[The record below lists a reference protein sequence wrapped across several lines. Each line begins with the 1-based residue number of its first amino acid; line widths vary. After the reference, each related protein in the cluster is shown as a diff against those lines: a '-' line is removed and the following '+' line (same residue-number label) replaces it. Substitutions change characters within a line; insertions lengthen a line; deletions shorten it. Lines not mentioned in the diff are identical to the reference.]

1 MLHSILEKVRI
12 ESAKTY
18 KELIK
23 TNLSLLLEIDV
34 GFDFDSIGCV
44 TQMRHSDTIFGA
56 PLTHEGICTIN
67 QLIYFISEQN
77 HVTEVGLFRKS
88 GSKMRIQ
95 QLQERICSGTTIS
108 ISTEFTVHDVCCLL
122 KQFLRELPQPL
133 LVDKLNDLFLQTVK
147 LQSNQKRTDSIRL
160 LLLMLPS
167 VNRQFFHDLIKMF
180 TKITQNIDK
189 NFMNSSN
196 LATIFSPILFLPKD
210 VTCGQF
216 KSTIGSFTDCLTYM
230 IDIGEE
236 LFEPPTKLISDCRLY
251 LNKVN
256 STRAVGMFSSVGTNP
271 LMSTTSLIPTTKFCS
286 TTTTPKDYTQQALA
300 ELLVYAQST
309 EGRTAK
315 ERKILKK
322 IKESNTHGNTPITK
336 LKRDKEQQALIK
348 ESLKKSG
355 KNQNGTL
362 KSFGTAIKKR
372 LLMTPVSDSK
382 SLKFRNHPN
391 NIFSAQATYIRPTNA
406 NKITVSE
413 NKNVSES
420 NTSTPKPNINV
431 THVDIEQSATNM
443 TNQNF
448 SDEKNNHSTDQ
459 PKRVDSKIPPPL
471 PPKPTPRTIDRCLGK
486 QSSYSLQEY
495 ELKKQSFSTQSPFR
509 NISTKSLPCNN
520 NNMKINYNLTNGEN
534 SSPSQSS
541 IKNVRKLCQKY
552 EQLVASSNSKIPRLN
567 SLGIKRVPSK
577 AIAIP
582 YEVGDDATDENY
594 VCLDMYS
601 KTSNRPNHVSLTK
614 IKRSSESPRNSSPRN
629 KSPRSL
635 IPICEPM
642 DDNTFKA
649 DKKRCIS
656 VRRPSWRRGV
666 LDLNNL
672 QPKTPL

>member
-1 MLHSILEKVRI
+1 M
-12 ESAKTY
+12 
-18 KELIK
+18 
-23 TNLSLLLEIDV
+23 
-34 GFDFDSIGCV
+34 
-44 TQMRHSDTIFGA
+44 
-56 PLTHEGICTIN
+56 
-67 QLIYFISEQN
+67 
-77 HVTEVGLFRKS
+77 
-88 GSKMRIQ
+88 
-95 QLQERICSGTTIS
+95 
-108 ISTEFTVHDVCCLL
+108 
-122 KQFLRELPQPL
+122 
-133 LVDKLNDLFLQTVK
+133 
-147 LQSNQKRTDSIRL
+147 
-160 LLLMLPS
+160 
-167 VNRQFFHDLIKMF
+167 
-180 TKITQNIDK
+180 
-189 NFMNSSN
+189 
-196 LATIFSPILFLPKD
+196 
-210 VTCGQF
+210 
-216 KSTIGSFTDCLTYM
+216 
-230 IDIGEE
+230 
-236 LFEPPTKLISDCRLY
+236 
-251 LNKVN
+251 
-256 STRAVGMFSSVGTNP
+256 
-271 LMSTTSLIPTTKFCS
+271 
-286 TTTTPKDYTQQALA
+286 
-300 ELLVYAQST
+300 LVYAQST

-656 VRRPSWRRGV
+656 VRRLSWRRGV